1 MTPRTWIRV
10 TAAAT
15 AALLALVSFSLAAPP
30 EKVRNHFDSDAP
42 MREPAFFD
50 FAVLGPP
57 GEAQWKVVTEFNP
70 PSAPNGVSQVISER
84 PSDSIA
90 AALRRNVK
98 FKNGAVS
105 LGIKKAAGHGGVV
118 LRLADEKNYLALLV
132 DPVSG
137 DARLL
142 QSIAGRTSELARGH
156 AETPRDWAVLGVT
169 LAGPKITATW
179 EGKALFEATT
189 TTTAAGRAGIATAGP
204 GIMTFDE
211 FVIEPEN

>member
-1 MTPRTWIRV
+1 
-10 TAAAT
+10 
-15 AALLALVSFSLAAPP
+15 
-30 EKVRNHFDSDAP
+30 
-42 MREPAFFD
+42 
-50 FAVLGPP
+50 
-57 GEAQWKVVTEFNP
+57 
-70 PSAPNGVSQVISER
+70 
-84 PSDSIA
+84 
-90 AALRRNVK
+90 VK